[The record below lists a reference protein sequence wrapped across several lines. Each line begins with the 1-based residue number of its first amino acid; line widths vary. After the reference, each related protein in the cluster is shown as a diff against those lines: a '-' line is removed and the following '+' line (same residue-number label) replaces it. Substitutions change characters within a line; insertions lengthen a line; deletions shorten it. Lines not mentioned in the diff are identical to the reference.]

1 MDPRQVFCLVGLA
14 VRMAQQMG
22 LHRDPEG
29 HGLPAF
35 EVEQRRRLWW
45 TIVGYDRR
53 LGEMTG
59 STVTALSSGCDT
71 KLPLNVNDSDLHI
84 ERDEPPTSH
93 VGPTEM
99 MFALAR
105 TELSMAVSTDS
116 NRDSFNTN
124 ESDKPNPAIQKE
136 KSEPTIRIVGQNA
149 PSYTLEGFAAHIEGT
164 YLSHCDPRIPLH
176 FFTQTMIRQNLCK
189 MRVVGFLVK
198 MLQPSGSAIDEVERD
213 KLFLEA
219 IKMVEYDN
227 IVQTAESLKPFRW
240 YSLHYFPFPA
250 YMFLVHE
257 LRNRTSGPMV
267 ERAWDAITQNHD
279 VRGILNN
286 LHSPMHIAFG
296 PMFIKAFAARETAEN
311 AAGRKVAT
319 PPFITTLRERTAK
332 RRKGHDKNL
341 PDPAPPSEAMVQ
353 LPHTSGQSPSSH
365 GDSSM
370 IVTPGG
376 TTQMVG
382 QPGIVPAPASS
393 ETNDMDW
400 SYIMSGY
407 QDNNLFQELTGG
419 YSGSFGDA
427 PNPMGGMGGPPPMG
441 GGGPPMGGGM
451 PMGPNMYP
459 GWKR

>member
-14 VRMAQQMG
+14 VRMAQQQG

-84 ERDEPPTSH
+84 ERDDPPTSH
-93 VGPTEM
+93 VGATEM
-99 MFALAR
+99 LFALAR

-116 NRDSFNTN
+116 NRDSFNTDN
-124 ESDKPNPAIQKE
+124 GEKPNAAIQKD
-136 KSEPTIRIVGQNA
+136 KADQPTIRIVGQNM
-149 PSYTLEGFAAHIEGT
+149 PTYTLEGFCAHIEGT
-164 YLSHCDPRIPLH
+164 YLTHCDARIPLH

-189 MRVVGFLVK
+189 MRVVSFLVK
-198 MLQPSGSAIDEVERD
+198 MLNPSGSSMDEIERD

-227 IVQTAESLKPFRW
+227 IVQTADSLKPFRW

-257 LRNRTSGPMV
+257 LRKRTSGPLV
-267 ERAWDAITQNHD
+267 EQAWEAITINHD
-279 VRGILNN
+279 ARGILNN
-286 LHSPMHIAFG
+286 LHSPMHVAFG
-296 PMFIKAFAARETAEN
+296 PLFLKAFAAREAAEH
-311 AAGRKVAT
+311 AAGRTVPI
-319 PPFITTLRERTAK
+319 PPFIVTLRARDEK
-332 RRKGHDKNL
+332 RRKGHEQNL
-341 PDPAPPSEAMVQ
+341 PDPAPASEAMVQ
-353 LPHTSGQSPSSH
+353 GPIASAQSSH
-365 GDSSM
+365 SGDASN
-370 IVTPGG
+370 
-376 TTQMVG
+376 
-382 QPGIVPAPASS
+382 IVPPGSAPYNHGGGSQMSGPASS
-393 ETNDMDW
+393 DTNDMDW

-407 QDNNLFQELTGG
+407 QGNNLFQELTGFP
-419 YSGSFGDA
+419 SFGSQGP
-427 PNPMGGMGGPPPMG
+427 PNPMMGMGGPPP
-441 GGGPPMGGGM
+441 PPPPPPPGNMN
-451 PMGPNMYP
+451 MGPDTYGN
-459 GWKR
+459 WKQ